1 MTLFKLTTFLILF
14 CHIIGYS
21 QEVSLPKTTES
32 QSLTY
37 VLKAFEDQ
45 HQFNFSYDVR
55 AVKNILLDIEKV
67 HLSITS
73 LQEIIEL
80 QTSYLLQKISET
92 DYILVK
98 NTKVIDICG
107 VVMDAVSKF
116 ELPQADILLN
126 KQTIGLTNNKGVFEL
141 QLHPWDSI
149 SISYLGY
156 KNKIIKISEFSDMNC
171 DTIRLQP
178 AIQNLSEVLVK
189 EYLTGGIQK
198 NQDAAITVSTKKL
211 RILPGLVEPDVLQSL
226 QLLPGISSPTEDPA
240 GLYIRGGTPGQNLV
254 LWDGIK
260 MYQNGHFFNQIS
272 TFNPFITKNVTVYR
286 GGTSVRYGDRISGV
300 INIESD
306 DDLTE
311 KLKVGGGLNLT
322 HADAYI
328 KLPLSKKFGIMLAG
342 RRSTTDVYQNIAYNN
357 LVRKVFQNTRANIP
371 DIDDVETAEERSRED
386 DFSFSDTNFKML
398 WKPNDNNTLKFSS
411 IFAENRLDNNKTII
425 VTPSNNETS
434 VKDVLKIRNLGF
446 SLNWD
451 KKYYNNIS
459 QNVNFYFSSYDQR
472 YSVINDRINSDN
484 PVKENE
490 TINNRIKDIG
500 GEYSLR
506 VPIAKNHSMNIGYQF
521 TYNQTEYELIDKIMN
536 DMVETE
542 DVAAINGN
550 GTNHTIYSEYKYK
563 TPKTYINIG
572 ARGSQLS
579 NANTFFV
586 EPRMFSSYELW
597 DNFTLNTSAELK
609 NQQLNNYLTYN
620 STFGGEVQALP
631 VSDNVW
637 ILSNNTSMGTNAD
650 EDNGTGN
657 TSIRVVKSM
666 QFTLGAL
673 YSYKGWNFDIEGYYK
688 KITDISSLS
697 NIVLE
702 LALPDDSSETDN
714 IFYGEEERIG
724 VDFLLKKRIG
734 NYRFWVG
741 YSLSKTMTS
750 FSLVQDSFYKGDFD
764 QRHVFNFSQT
774 LKVNHFEFALGWN
787 YATGRPFT
795 RIIRDESDID
805 GSIIDPRGLNSSK
818 FRDYH
823 RLDAS
828 AVYRFKLDKKKNWNG
843 MIGLSLRNIYNRKN
857 VISQTYRESVDED
870 LNFFFEGIDN
880 ESLRFTPDLVLRF
893 NF

>member
-1 MTLFKLTTFLILF
+1 MKLFKLTTLF
-14 CHIIGYS
+14 IFFWITVGHS
-21 QEVSLPKTTES
+21 QEVKLSITAEKTP
-32 QSLTY
+32 L
-37 VLKAFEDQ
+37 VDILKAFENQ
-45 HQFNFSYDVR
+45 LKFNFSYDVT
-55 AVKNILLDIEKV
+55 AVKNVSLELRDV
-67 HLSITS
+67 NLSIES
-73 LQEIIEL
+73 LKNIVEL
-80 QTSYLLQKISET
+80 QTSYLLQKVSDT
-92 DYILVK
+92 DFILVK
-98 NTKVIDICG
+98 NKKVVDVCAT
-107 VVMDAVSKF
+107 VVDAVSLF
-116 ELPQADILLN
+116 ELPQADIHLN
-126 KQTIGLTNNKGVFEL
+126 KRTIGLTNNKGVLKL
-141 QLHPWDSI
+141 QLQPWDSI

-156 KNKIIKISEFSDMNC
+156 KSKTIKISELSDVNC

-178 AIQNLSEVLVK
+178 AIENLSEVLVK

-226 QLLPGISSPTEDPA
+226 QLLPGINSPTEDPA

-328 KLPLSKKFGIMLAG
+328 KLPLSKKFGILLAG

-371 DIDDVETAEERSRED
+371 DFDETETAEQRSRED

-398 WKPNDNNTLKFSS
+398 WKPNDKNTLKFSS
-411 IFAENRLDNNKTII
+411 IFAENRLDNTKTITI
-425 VTPSNNETS
+425 EPSNNEAL
-434 VKDVLKIRNLGF
+434 VKDILKIRNLGF
-446 SLNWD
+446 SLNWN
-451 KKYYNNIS
+451 KKYYNNIK
-459 QNVNFYFSSYDQR
+459 QNINFYFSSYDQR
-472 YSVINDRINSDN
+472 YNLIDERETTDNSI
-484 PVKENE
+484 KENE
-490 TINNRIKDIG
+490 AINNRIKDIG
-500 GEYSLR
+500 GEYALDI
-506 VPIAKNHSMNIGYQF
+506 PFKKNHSVNLGYQF
-521 TYNQTEYELIDKIMN
+521 TYNQTEYELIDKISN
-536 DMVETE
+536 DVFETE
-542 DVAAINGN
+542 DRFVINGN
-550 GTNHTIYSEYKYK
+550 GTNHTIYSEYIYK

-579 NANTFFV
+579 NVNSFFI
-586 EPRMFSSYELW
+586 EPRMFSSYQLW

-637 ILSNNTSMGTNAD
+637 ILSNNSTVGLD
-650 EDNGTGN
+650 EDDDAGN

-673 YSYKGWNFDIEGYYK
+673 YSYQGWNFDVEGYYK
-688 KITDISSLS
+688 KITDLSSLS
-697 NIVLE
+697 NVILD
-702 LALPDDSSETDN
+702 LGLPDDSPETDD
-714 IFYGEEERIG
+714 IFYGEEQRIG
-724 VDFLLKKRIG
+724 VDFLIKKRVE

-741 YSLSKTMTS
+741 YSLSKTITS
-750 FSLVQDSFYKGDFD
+750 FPLVQDAYYNGDFD

-774 LKVNHFEFALGWN
+774 LKVDHFEFALGWN

-795 RIIRDESDID
+795 RIIRDDNDTD

-818 FRDYH
+818 FKDYH

-828 AVYRFKLDKKKNWNG
+828 AVYRFKLNKEKDWNG

-857 VISQTYRESVDED
+857 VISQTYRENVDED
-870 LNFFFEGIDN
+870 FNFFIESIDN
-880 ESLRFTPDLVLRF
+880 QSLRFTPDLVLRF

>member
-1 MTLFKLTTFLILF
+1 MRFIKLTTLLILF
-14 CHIIGYS
+14 FSVIGYS
-21 QEVSLPKTTES
+21 QEVNLPVTTKRMSLINI
-32 QSLTY
+32 
-37 VLKAFEDQ
+37 LKVFENQ
-45 HQFNFSYDVR
+45 LEFNFSYDVT
-55 AVKNILLDIEKV
+55 AIENVSLELQKRN
-67 HLSITS
+67 LSITS
-73 LQEIIEL
+73 LQQIIEL
-80 QTSYLLQKISET
+80 RTSYLLQQVSET
-92 DYILVK
+92 DFILIK
-98 NTKVIDICG
+98 NTKVIDICA
-107 VVMDAVSKF
+107 VVVDAASKF
-116 ELPQADILLN
+116 ELPQADILSN
-126 KQTIGLTNNKGVFEL
+126 NQTIGITNNKGVFRL
-141 QLHPWDSI
+141 QLHPSDSI
-149 SISYLGY
+149 TISYLGY
-156 KNKIIKISEFSDMNC
+156 KNKTVKISELSDVDC

-226 QLLPGISSPTEDPA
+226 QLLPGINSPTEDPA

-300 INIESD
+300 INIQSD
-306 DDLTE
+306 DNLTE

-322 HADAYI
+322 HTDAYI

-425 VTPSNNETS
+425 VTPSNNETL
-434 VKDVLKIRNLGF
+434 VKDILKIRNLGF

-451 KKYYNNIS
+451 KKYYNNIK
-459 QNVNFYFSSYDQR
+459 QNINFYFSSYDQR
-472 YSVINDRINSDN
+472 YNLIDERETTDNSI
-484 PVKENE
+484 KENE

-506 VPIAKNHSMNIGYQF
+506 MPISKNNSINLGYQF
-521 TYNQTEYELIDKIMN
+521 TYNQTEFELIDKISDN
-536 DMVETE
+536 FFETE
-542 DVAAINGN
+542 DRSAINGN
-550 GTNHTIYSEYKYK
+550 GTNHTIYSEYNYK
-563 TPKTYINIG
+563 TPKTYINVG
-572 ARGSQLS
+572 VRGSQLS
-579 NANTFFV
+579 NANSFFV

-620 STFGGEVQALP
+620 STFGGEVEALP

-637 ILSNNTSMGTNAD
+637 ILSNNSSTGTEAD
-650 EDNGTGN
+650 GDDL
-657 TSIRVVKSM
+657 SLRVVKSM

-673 YSYKGWNFDIEGYYK
+673 YSYQGWNFDIEGYYK

-702 LALPDDSSETDN
+702 LGLSDDDSEIDV
-714 IFYGEEERIG
+714 FYGKEERIG
-724 VDFLLKKRIG
+724 VDFLIKKRIN
-734 NYRFWVG
+734 NYRFWAG
-741 YSLSKTMTS
+741 YSLSKTINS
-750 FSLVQDSFYKGDFD
+750 FPLIQESYYNGDFD

-795 RIIRDESDID
+795 RIIRDDNDQD
-805 GSIIDPRGLNSSK
+805 GSVIDPRGLNSSR

-828 AVYRFKLDKKKNWNG
+828 AVYRFKFDKQKDWNG

-857 VISQTYRESVDED
+857 VISQTYRENVDNNF
-870 LNFFFEGIDN
+870 NFFIESFDN